1 MDDKKILNKLISSVK
16 EDSTRALGCT
26 EPVAIAYTAYEAGRR
41 IKDDKIKKLTISTS
55 KSIYKNAKSVKIP
68 NTKGRHGIDLAG
80 AIGLYSKDLDIAPTL
95 IFESLTEEI
104 LDKSL
109 KLVDDGLVEVKYLAN
124 TPNIY
129 ISIKVETEN
138 SNVEAIVENGHTKL
152 KEVLVDGNL
161 VFSADEEKETE
172 EKTDDFNFRDLSL
185 EKLKSIVDQADP
197 KDLMFTLEGIE
208 VNKKAAQEGLKGYG
222 SKLGKTLQGLRD
234 KKIIEDNVL
243 TETRILTAAAADMR
257 MGGGQCEVFTSGG
270 SGNQGIGVILPISVV
285 GKHENI
291 SDENLAKA
299 LFFAHVLNKYVK
311 EYSGKLS
318 GICGCAIGAGVGAA
332 AGIVYMLGGD
342 EKQIAGACSN
352 LYGNLTGMICDGA
365 KESCSMKLSTCAEES
380 VVAAYL
386 ALNGM
391 ITDANVGVVGGSI
404 EETILNVG
412 KLSKEAF
419 TQVDEVVLD
428 IIDR

>member
-1 MDDKKILNKLISSVK
+1 M
-16 EDSTRALGCT
+16 
-26 EPVAIAYTAYEAGRR
+26 
-41 IKDDKIKKLTISTS
+41 
-55 KSIYKNAKSVKIP
+55 
-68 NTKGRHGIDLAG
+68 
-80 AIGLYSKDLDIAPTL
+80 
-95 IFESLTEEI
+95 
-104 LDKSL
+104 
-109 KLVDDGLVEVKYLAN
+109 EVKYLEN

-152 KEVLVDGNL
+152 KEVLVDGKS
-161 VFSADEEKETE
+161 VYSGADDQRDQGSEKA
-172 EKTDDFNFRDLSL
+172 FNFRDLSL
-185 EKLKSIVDQADP
+185 EKLKTIVDQADP

-208 VNKKAAQEGLKGYG
+208 VNKAAAEEGLKGYG
-222 SKLGKTLQGLRD
+222 SKLGMTLQGLRD
-234 KKIIEDNVL
+234 KNIIADNVL

-270 SGNQGIGVILPISVV
+270 SGNQGIGVILPIAVV

-318 GICGCAIGAGVGAA
+318 GICGCAIGAGVGAS

-342 EKQIAGACSN
+342 VNQIAGACSN

-386 ALNGM
+386 ALEGM